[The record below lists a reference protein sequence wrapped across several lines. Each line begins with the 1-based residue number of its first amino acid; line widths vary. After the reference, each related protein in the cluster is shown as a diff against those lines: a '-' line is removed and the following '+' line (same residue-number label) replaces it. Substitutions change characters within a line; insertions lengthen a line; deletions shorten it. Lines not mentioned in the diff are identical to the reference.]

1 MVMPAHTIRDNP
13 QAQVGSIEIGV
24 LVLLADA
31 TDMTATRRDALKAI
45 L

>member
-1 MVMPAHTIRDNP
+1 MPAHTIRDSP

-31 TDMTATRRDALKAI
+31 TDMTAARRDALEEVP
-45 L
+45 